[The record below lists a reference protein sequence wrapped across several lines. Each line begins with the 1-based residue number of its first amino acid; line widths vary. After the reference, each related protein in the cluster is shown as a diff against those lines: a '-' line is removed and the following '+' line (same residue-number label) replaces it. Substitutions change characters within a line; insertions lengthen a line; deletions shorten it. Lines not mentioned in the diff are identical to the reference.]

1 MKADILWDKFAETGS
16 IADYLSYSAFSADK
30 DKKDDNNR
38 RDCAEGASVGRT

>member
-16 IADYLSYSAFSADK
+16 ISDYLTYSANK

-38 RDCAEGASVGRT
+38 RDCAEGASVG